1 MGTFSSQVITNDE
14 VSGVKTY
21 VMPTGAKDVVTVSG
35 SMLGGSIHCANTNS
49 KTAALVS
56 SMLDKGTE
64 NKDKYEISE
73 TLESVGAELS
83 FSSTRY
89 HTHFTGFC
97 LKNSLRTVVS
107 LLSEQLRTPSFSS
120 SELSTLQGRIC
131 GNLER
136 DKENTKKLAMINFLR
151 RLFPSNHPNY
161 RETVNESIDL
171 VGKVKKEDLFTFHK
185 EQYGLG
191 SIKIA
196 AAGDVSPADFNSQ
209 IFEAI
214 GDWSSKEVEIPKLTE
229 KAREPKEGSEI
240 IKVQDKTSSD
250 LYIGQ
255 PIGID
260 REHEDYY
267 ALMLGIYILGGNF
280 SARLMQTVRD
290 KQGLT
295 YGIGSS
301 ISGVSFGAD
310 GYWNIWGTFSPDI
323 LKKGI
328 EATKEQ
334 VDLWFNKGVT
344 EDELSAK
351 KTTISGSYKVSMD
364 STAGLAAKILSNAE
378 HGRELSYLDE
388 YPKIIESIS
397 LSEVNS
403 AIKKYVNPNKLY
415 MVAAGTL

>member
-14 VSGVKTY
+14 VKGVKTY
-21 VMPTGAKDVVTVSG
+21 VMPTGAKDVVTISG

-89 HTHFTGFC
+89 HTNFTGFC
-97 LKNSLRTVVS
+97 LKNNLKTVVS
-107 LLSEQLRTPSFSS
+107 LLSEQLRMPSFSS
-120 SELSTLQGRIC
+120 TELSTLQGRIC

-171 VGKVKKEDLFTFHK
+171 VSKVKKEDLFTFHK

-415 MVAAGTL
+415 MVSAGTL

>member
-1 MGTFSSQVITNDE
+1 MGTFSKQVITNDE
-14 VSGVKTY
+14 VKGVKTY
-21 VMPTGAKDVVTVSG
+21 VMPTGAKDVVTISG
-35 SMLGGSIHCANTNS
+35 SMLGGSIHCTSTNS
-49 KTAALVS
+49 KTAALVT

-64 NKDKYEISE
+64 KKDKYEISE

-97 LKNSLRTVVS
+97 LKNNLDTVVS
-107 LLSEQLRTPSFSS
+107 LLSEQLMTPSFSS
-120 SELSTLQGRIC
+120 SELSTLQSRIC

-136 DKENTKKLAMINFLR
+136 DKENTKKLAMIHFLR
-151 RLFPSNHPNY
+151 TLFPSNHPNY
-161 RETVNESIDL
+161 RETVDESIDL
-171 VGKVKKEDLFTFHK
+171 VNKITKQDLFAFHK

-196 AAGDVSPADFNSQ
+196 ATGDLNPEDFNGRML
-209 IFEAI
+209 EAI
-214 GDWSSKEVEIPKLTE
+214 RGWNNKKIEIPKLVK
-229 KAREPKEGSEI
+229 KAREPKEGNETI
-240 IKVQDKTSSD
+240 MVQDKTSAD

-255 PIGID
+255 SIGID
-260 REHEDYY
+260 REHKDYY
-267 ALMLGIYILGGNF
+267 ALMLGVYILGGNF

-310 GYWNIWGTFSPDI
+310 GYWSIWGTFAPDI
-323 LKKGI
+323 IKKGI
-328 EATKEQ
+328 LATKEQ
-334 VDLWFNKGVT
+334 VDLWFKKGVT
-344 EDELSAK
+344 EEELSAK

>member
-1 MGTFSSQVITNDE
+1 MGTFSKQVITNDE
-14 VSGVKTY
+14 VKGVKTY
-21 VMPTGAKDVVTVSG
+21 VMPTGAKDVVTISG
-35 SMLGGSIHCANTNS
+35 SMLGGSIHCTSTNS
-49 KTAALVS
+49 KTAALVT

-64 NKDKYEISE
+64 KKDKYEISE

-97 LKNSLRTVVS
+97 LKNNLDTVVS
-107 LLSEQLRTPSFSS
+107 LLSEQLMTPSFSS
-120 SELSTLQGRIC
+120 SELSTLQSRIC

-136 DKENTKKLAMINFLR
+136 DKENTKKLAMIHFLR
-151 RLFPSNHPNY
+151 TLFPSNHPNY
-161 RETVNESIDL
+161 RETVDESIDL
-171 VGKVKKEDLFTFHK
+171 VNKITKEDLFAFHK

-196 AAGDVSPADFNSQ
+196 ATGDLNPEDFNGRML
-209 IFEAI
+209 EAI
-214 GDWSSKEVEIPKLTE
+214 RGWNNKKIEIPKLVK
-229 KAREPKEGSEI
+229 KAREPKEGNETI
-240 IKVQDKTSSD
+240 MVQDKTSAD

-255 PIGID
+255 SIGID
-260 REHEDYY
+260 REHKDYY
-267 ALMLGIYILGGNF
+267 ALMLGVYILGGNF

-310 GYWNIWGTFSPDI
+310 GYWSIWGTFAPDI
-323 LKKGI
+323 IKKGI
-328 EATKEQ
+328 VATKEQ
-334 VDLWFNKGVT
+334 VDLWFKKGVT
-344 EDELSAK
+344 EEELSAK

-378 HGRELSYLDE
+378 QGRTLSYLDD

-397 LSEVNS
+397 LSDVNM
-403 AIKKYVNPNKLY
+403 AIQKYVNPNKLY
-415 MVAAGTL
+415 MVSAGTL

>member
-1 MGTFSSQVITNDE
+1 
-14 VSGVKTY
+14 
-21 VMPTGAKDVVTVSG
+21 
-35 SMLGGSIHCANTNS
+35 
-49 KTAALVS
+49 
-56 SMLDKGTE
+56 
-64 NKDKYEISE
+64 
-73 TLESVGAELS
+73 
-83 FSSTRY
+83 
-89 HTHFTGFC
+89 
-97 LKNSLRTVVS
+97 
-107 LLSEQLRTPSFSS
+107 
-120 SELSTLQGRIC
+120 
-131 GNLER
+131 
-136 DKENTKKLAMINFLR
+136 MINFLR

-171 VGKVKKEDLFTFHK
+171 VSKVKKEDLFTFHK